1 MNTNIHADTHDFALF
16 TRRAHTN
23 RDYVKHILD

>member
-1 MNTNIHADTHDFALF
+1 MNTNIHTDTHDFALF
-16 TRRAHTN
+16 SRRARTD

>member
-1 MNTNIHADTHDFALF
+1 MNTNIHTATHDPAF
-16 TRRAHTN
+16 TRRAHTD